1 MTGYVLRRAAV
12 SLGLLTALLAA
23 AGALLLCW
31 GAPVWMPFVVA
42 FVVVT
47 AQWAVSPYLVQW
59 LIPAAEVEY
68 RPDGYIT
75 AHAVGDMV
83 ERRCREA
90 GVRPVRLGI
99 VDDGAPNA
107 FIFGHTRNNAPALPR
122 PRRPGP
128 IRLRPGALPAAL
140 ALRPHH
146 LRRPEGA

>member
-23 AGALLLCW
+23 SGALLLYW

-68 RPDGYIT
+68 RPDG
-75 AHAVGDMV
+75 
-83 ERRCREA
+83 
-90 GVRPVRLGI
+90 
-99 VDDGAPNA
+99 
-107 FIFGHTRNNAPALPR
+107 
-122 PRRPGP
+122 
-128 IRLRPGALPAAL
+128 
-140 ALRPHH
+140 
-146 LRRPEGA
+146 